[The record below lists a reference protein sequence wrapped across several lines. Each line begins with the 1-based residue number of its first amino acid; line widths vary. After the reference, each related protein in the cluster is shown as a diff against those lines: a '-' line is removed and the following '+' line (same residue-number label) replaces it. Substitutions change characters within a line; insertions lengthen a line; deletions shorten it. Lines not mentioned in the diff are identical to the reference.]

1 MIRKTEILLSPILSE
16 KTNLLSTQNKYVFK
30 VNIKSN
36 KLQIKSAIEKRFNV
50 KIEKVSTM
58 IFKGKTKN
66 FTIRSGGNVIRTSG
80 NRKDWKKAIV
90 TLFEGQKIDLVE
102 GDF

>member
-1 MIRKTEILLSPILSE
+1 MNYTDILLSPILSE
-16 KTNLLSTQNKYVFK
+16 KTNLLSAQNKYVFK

-36 KLQIKSAIEKRFNV
+36 KIQIKSAIEARFDV
-50 KIEKVSTM
+50 AVAKVSTM
-58 IFKGKTKN
+58 VFKGKNKN
-66 FTIRSGGNVIRTSG
+66 FTIRSSGNVIRTNG

-90 TLFEGQKIDLVE
+90 TLADGHKIDLVE